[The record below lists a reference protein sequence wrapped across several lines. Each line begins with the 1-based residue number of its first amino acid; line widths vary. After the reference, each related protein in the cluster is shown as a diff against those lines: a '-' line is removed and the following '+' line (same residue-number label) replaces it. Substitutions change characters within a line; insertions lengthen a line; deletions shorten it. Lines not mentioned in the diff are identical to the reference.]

1 MNHDLVSRRFAL
13 MATALLLSACGGTMP
28 IQPQAAA
35 APAPPTRLPFRGER
49 VAVTIYE
56 FRSSVPE
63 IGARGATDMFKTA
76 LAGQGRFALVERAR
90 LNEGVVREKQ
100 INAAGQSTGKS
111 AQKPLRAAE
120 YIVEASITELS
131 VGDRQTQGGVNL
143 GGLQLG
149 GDSASDALGIDVR
162 IVDATSGEVR
172 DALSLRR
179 PLKST
184 AAQVSGTATLVQ
196 TLRSM
201 RGQETSPLVPD
212 LSLQSSRK
220 DSVDLAL
227 RGLIN
232 DAVAQLAARF

>member
-149 GDSASDALGIDVR
+149 GGGASDALGIDVR